1 MKHLAVV
8 SPIPPDREAT
18 RHAIVLQSAV
28 ELASGYRIDIR
39 SRLVGMAGACL
50 VPLVGLAG
58 LFLSWQTYTA
68 APKPSSLTVYDVAA
82 PAPTPAPQ
90 PQTAAKA
97 EPEPE
102 RFDKPVLDRPQI
114 EPPLVM
120 LPDADR
126 GPVVP
131 LPSAPLPE
139 APTKARPQP
148 DSQPAPAPAA
158 PSNARPT
165 WEGSV
170 LGALNKV
177 KRYPREARFSRQ
189 QGVPYIR
196 FAIDRDGR
204 VLSVQLER
212 SSGVRSLDQ
221 EALALPRRAQP
232 LPAPPPEVKGA
243 TIELVVPVEFFI
255 R

>member
-8 SPIPPDREAT
+8 SPSPPDREGT

-28 ELASGYRIDIR
+28 ELPSRYRIDTQ
-39 SRLVGMAGACL
+39 SRLFGMAGTCL
-50 VPLVGLAG
+50 VPLVALAG

-82 PAPTPAPQ
+82 PAPAPTMQ
-90 PQTAAKA
+90 PDLAA

-102 RFDKPVLDRPQI
+102 SERFDKSVLDRPLI

-120 LPDADR
+120 LPDADKV
-126 GPVVP
+126 PVIT
-131 LPSAPLPE
+131 LPSAPPPE
-139 APTKARPQP
+139 TTAKARTQP
-148 DSQPAPAPAA
+148 ETQPAPAPAP
-158 PSNARPT
+158 PSNAKPT
-165 WEGSV
+165 WEGLV

-177 KRYPREARFSRQ
+177 RRYPREARFARQ

-196 FAIDRDGR
+196 FTMDREGR
-204 VLSVQLER
+204 IQSVQLDR

-232 LPAPPPEVKGA
+232 LPAPPLEVKGV
-243 TIELVVPVEFFI
+243 TIELVVPVEFFM